1 MPERERVKAPPKSSL
16 YLLKEM
22 WAINDRE
29 LIHKAGLDAFFFL
42 RYLKTLLVI
51 FVPIAIT
58 LMPLLISLNYIS
70 GRSHSLNSDGPA
82 ISNSSSLITTG
93 LDTLAWGNIS
103 PTKTSCYW
111 AHLAAAILIVVW
123 TGIVV
128 FFELRVYV
136 KVRQDYL
143 TSAEHRLRASA
154 TTVLINNI
162 PPKWLTE
169 PALRGL
175 FDVFPGGVKNVWINR
190 NLSQILDKIN
200 YRNQVHLRLESA
212 ETELVRSATK
222 AEMTRKEVEEQKI
235 RQELRLKALTRE
247 EKASRDVQTDRDAQ
261 NVARGM
267 SVSQHRARG
276 AFCGCENINQLG
288 QSGADWQLGG
298 PSIKRDPLS
307 KDLVARCEN
316 ASYYK
321 LLHRDELRRM
331 GHGVRRA
338 VNKVTTEV
346 EETWGNANGF
356 IAPPGSD
363 SQLKSR
369 GQMDRKTAYR
379 VGTSPGAVR
388 SENTVRELNHEQDFY
403 TAKDTKWWQFWKPP
417 SGSYISPIPQDD
429 KYDNSTQ
436 EATGTSHCSIR
447 PCGSSDKTMWQRA
460 ISVFPCIRRE
470 ASSHPP
476 YPEYGRDSR
485 DSQPLQGVWQK
496 YIDERDRP
504 TYRIPPFGVTWLPAI
519 PLLSKKVDAILW
531 HRRELARL
539 NMEIEEDQRRQ
550 DSFPIMNSAFVQFHC
565 QVAAHMACQSEI
577 YHIPKSMA
585 PRMVEISPNHIIW
598 SNIGLTWR
606 EEWLRTAAV
615 IGILALMGGVWA
627 VPVAWTGIFSQIGQV
642 MQASELLLFIQR
654 SQTAQKVI
662 DAFAGV
668 LPTVALATILFL
680 LPYILDY
687 LAEFKGAKTKVQK
700 GEFVQ
705 TYYFIF
711 LFTQLFLVVSIASF
725 FASSFKELVLRL
737 GDLKTAGDVMRLL
750 AVNLP
755 KGANYFFSYMV
766 LQALSASSATLLQY
780 GTLISWFFIARIF
793 DATAREKW
801 ARNTT
806 IGSIRLGALFPV
818 YTNFACIALI
828 YSVIAPLISL
838 LAVLTFGLLW
848 LAQRY
853 ALLYVTRLD
862 YDTGGTLYPRAINQT
877 FTGVYVMELCVTG
890 LFFIARDERGTASC
904 TPQAIIMSFIL
915 VATAIYQILL
925 NKTFSPLFHHL
936 PITFEDEAIL
946 RDQAFERAQSYRH
959 ESSIRPGDTLGSV
972 PDARVEH
979 RGVKRAMTDAL
990 FGGIPDELEDLEA
1003 WEREQLVIPAFQ
1015 HEAIRSR
1022 RPIVWIPR
1030 DNLGISLDEI
1040 EQTRKYSEYIAITDE
1055 GTAVD
1060 SKGRVVYGKNPPDFS
1075 MLDHISL

>member
-1 MPERERVKAPPKSSL
+1 MAEKRPGSAQKDYGISLFSFLTAIGSGFIIFVIQLVLFLSLRNKLARIFQPKSYLVPERERVKAPPKSSL
-16 YLLKEM
+16 YLL
-22 WAINDRE
+22 RE
-29 LIHKAGLDAFFFL
+29 I
-42 RYLKTLLVI
+42 
-51 FVPIAIT
+51 
-58 LMPLLISLNYIS
+58 
-70 GRSHSLNSDGPA
+70 
-82 ISNSSSLITTG
+82 
-93 LDTLAWGNIS
+93 
-103 PTKTSCYW
+103 
-111 AHLAAAILIVVW
+111 
-123 TGIVV
+123 
-128 FFELRVYV
+128 
-136 KVRQDYL
+136 
-143 TSAEHRLRASA
+143 
-154 TTVLINNI
+154 
-162 PPKWLTE
+162 
-169 PALRGL
+169 
-175 FDVFPGGVKNVWINR
+175 
-190 NLSQILDKIN
+190 
-200 YRNQVHLRLESA
+200 LESA

-222 AEMTRKEVEEQKI
+222 AGMRKKEAEEQKI

-261 NVARGM
+261 NVATGM
-267 SVSQHRARG
+267 IVSRDRARG
-276 AFCGCENINQLG
+276 AFHGHENIVQLG
-288 QSGADWQLGG
+288 QSSADRQLGG
-298 PSIKRDPLS
+298 LSVRRDLLS
-307 KDLVARCEN
+307 KDMEARSEN

-321 LLHRDELRRM
+321 LLYRDELRRM
-331 GHGVRRA
+331 GHGVRWA
-338 VNKVTTEV
+338 VAKVTTEV

-369 GQMDRKTAYR
+369 GQMDRRTTHR
-379 VGTSPGAVR
+379 MGTIPEAVR
-388 SENTVRELNHEQDFY
+388 SENTVRELNHRQDFY
-403 TAKDTKWWQFWKPP
+403 TAQDTKWWQFWKPP

-429 KYDNSTQ
+429 KRRNGAQ
-436 EATGTSHCSIR
+436 EATGTSPCSIR
-447 PCGSSDKTMWQRA
+447 PRGSPDRTIWQRA
-460 ISVFPCIRRE
+460 ISIFPCIRRE
-470 ASSHPP
+470 VSSHPP
-476 YPEYGRDSR
+476 YPEYGRDSK

-496 YIDERDRP
+496 HIDERDRP
-504 TYRIPPFGVTWLPAI
+504 TYRMPPFGVTWLPAI
-519 PLLSKKVDAILW
+519 PLVSKKMDAILW

-539 NMEIEEDQRRQ
+539 NMEIEEDQKRK
-550 DSFPIMNSAFVQFHC
+550 DSFPIMNSAFVQFHY

-598 SNIGLTWR
+598 SNIGLTWH
-606 EEWLRTAAV
+606 EEWVRTAAV

-654 SQTAQKVI
+654 SQTAQRVI

-668 LPTVALATILFL
+668 LPTVALATILFI
-680 LPYILDY
+680 LPYVLDY

-711 LFTQLFLVVSIASF
+711 LFTQLFLVVSVASF

-737 GDLKTAGDVMRLL
+737 GDLKTARDVMRLL

-877 FTGVYVMELCVTG
+877 FTGLGTSG
-890 LFFIARDERGTASC
+890 GTASC

-1003 WEREQLVIPAFQ
+1003 WEREQLVIAAFQ

-1030 DNLGISLDEI
+1030 DNLGVSLDEM
-1040 EQTRKYSEYIAITDE
+1040 EQTRKFSEYIAITDE
-1055 GTAVD
+1055 GTAID